1 MTTINVASLFAPSKT
16 GGLVSENGEA
26 ADGVAAI
33 FDAILSAISEW
44 NQLAGDESMETSQ
57 DGNPE
62 GEHPNAE
69 QVLAMVISDDSVK
82 PYLDEHT
89 GQDLLPLL
97 ENILTLPEPKEAMLE
112 WANQMAL
119 EHPIIDQDM
128 TETTPSPLTETVMMK
143 PLSDQNKPLSDQ
155 NIKNL
160 EQPSRTNDL
169 LFQVMGNQKSVP
181 HKMKNGY
188 GEARHSGQILASLM
202 RKTMPALDHAVA
214 ATPPE
219 QESLPQAIYGPHP
232 QQDQITG
239 MSIRVNHVAN
249 SPAPELSA
257 EHLYGPFEGH
267 SPMAKLTSQAT
278 MSMTNNEIAKE
289 LSLTA
294 STSDEGEVASEK
306 IDPIIAMSKKA
317 KPSANG
323 DEKEGPKKTDPI
335 TAMSKKAKPSANGD
349 EKEEPEKTDP
359 ITAMSKKAKP
369 RANDEDHVMPRRQ
382 VQLKPSETLSSVPTA
397 TSQTKAE
404 LMETRVVQIALAN
417 SSSSTANSAVASTEQ
432 GSHFG
437 QQSGQQS
444 GQHQG
449 QNGTQGTDLDTRMG
463 LDQGKDGRLI
473 RLNMQ
478 QENWPD
484 RLIRNIQ
491 SASKGNSDES
501 IEVILEPKRL
511 GRLVLKISMT
521 GNVSSVSITSTS
533 VEAATMLADPENRLQ
548 QIFEQYGMKLGQM
561 NTSSWQGTQHGHQGN
576 SGNLSGGKDQ
586 TSDKDRNGQKDSAD
600 DPSTKTLD
608 NANNSQ
614 INILA

>member
-16 GGLVSENGEA
+16 GGLVSEKGEA

-44 NQLAGDESMETSQ
+44 DQLTGDESMETSQ

-62 GEHPNAE
+62 GEQPNAE

-112 WANQMAL
+112 WANKMAL

-128 TETTPSPLTETVMMK
+128 TEAIPSPLTETVMM
-143 PLSDQNKPLSDQ
+143 KPLSDQ

-232 QQDQITG
+232 HQDQITG

-257 EHLYGPFEGH
+257 EHLYGPFERH

-317 KPSANG
+317 NPSANG
-323 DEKEGPKKTDPI
+323 DDKEGPEKTDLI
-335 TAMSKKAKPSANGD
+335 TAMSKKAKPSSNG
-349 EKEEPEKTDP
+349 
-359 ITAMSKKAKP
+359 
-369 RANDEDHVMPRRQ
+369 EDHVMPRRQ

-404 LMETRVVQIALAN
+404 LMETRVVQIALSN
-417 SSSSTANSAVASTEQ
+417 SSSSTANPAVASTEQ

-437 QQSGQQS
+437 QQSGQQ
-444 GQHQG
+444 QG

-586 TSDKDRNGQKDSAD
+586 ASDKDRNGQKDSAD

>member
-143 PLSDQNKPLSDQ
+143 PLSDQN
-155 NIKNL
+155 IKNL

-257 EHLYGPFEGH
+257 EHLYGPFERH

>member
-257 EHLYGPFEGH
+257 EHLYGPFERH
-267 SPMAKLTSQAT
+267 SPMAKLTSQAS
-278 MSMTNNEIAKE
+278 MPMTNKEIAKE
-289 LSLTA
+289 LTLTA
-294 STSDEGEVASEK
+294 STYDEGEVASEK
-306 IDPIIAMSKKA
+306 
-317 KPSANG
+317 
-323 DEKEGPKKTDPI
+323 TDPI
-335 TAMSKKAKPSANGD
+335 MAMSKKAKPSANGD

>member
-44 NQLAGDESMETSQ
+44 DQLEGEESMETSQ

-62 GEHPNAE
+62 GELPNAE
-69 QVLAMVISDDSVK
+69 QVLAIVISDDSVK

-257 EHLYGPFEGH
+257 EHLYGPFERH
-267 SPMAKLTSQAT
+267 SPMAKLTSQAS
-278 MSMTNNEIAKE
+278 MPMTNKEIAKE
-289 LSLTA
+289 LTLTA

-306 IDPIIAMSKKA
+306 
-317 KPSANG
+317 
-323 DEKEGPKKTDPI
+323 TDPI
-335 TAMSKKAKPSANGD
+335 MAMSKKAKPSANGD

-417 SSSSTANSAVASTEQ
+417 SSSSTAKSAVASTEQ

-437 QQSGQQS
+437 QQSGQQ
-444 GQHQG
+444 QG

-586 TSDKDRNGQKDSAD
+586 ASDKDRNGQKDSAD

>member
-143 PLSDQNKPLSDQ
+143 PLSDQN
-155 NIKNL
+155 IKNL

-257 EHLYGPFEGH
+257 EHLYGPFERH
-267 SPMAKLTSQAT
+267 SPMAKLTSQAS
-278 MSMTNNEIAKE
+278 MPMTNKEIAKE
-289 LSLTA
+289 LTLTA

-306 IDPIIAMSKKA
+306 TDPIMAMSKKA

-323 DEKEGPKKTDPI
+323 DEKEGPEKTDPI

-417 SSSSTANSAVASTEQ
+417 SSSSTANSAGASTEQ

-437 QQSGQQS
+437 QQSGQQ
-444 GQHQG
+444 QG

-586 TSDKDRNGQKDSAD
+586 ASDKDRNGQKDSAD

>member
-128 TETTPSPLTETVMMK
+128 TETTPSPLTETVMM
-143 PLSDQNKPLSDQ
+143 KPLSDQ

-369 RANDEDHVMPRRQ
+369 RANNEDHVMPRRQ

>member
-143 PLSDQNKPLSDQ
+143 PLSDQN
-155 NIKNL
+155 IKNL

-257 EHLYGPFEGH
+257 EHLYGPFERH
-267 SPMAKLTSQAT
+267 SPMAKLTSQAS
-278 MSMTNNEIAKE
+278 MPMTNKEIAKE
-289 LSLTA
+289 LTLTA

-306 IDPIIAMSKKA
+306 TDPIMAMSKKA

-323 DEKEGPKKTDPI
+323 DEKEGPEKTDPI

>member
-44 NQLAGDESMETSQ
+44 DQLTGDESMETSQ

-143 PLSDQNKPLSDQ
+143 PLSDQN
-155 NIKNL
+155 IKNL
-160 EQPSRTNDL
+160 ERPSRTNDL
-169 LFQVMGNQKSVP
+169 LFQVMGNQKSAP

-202 RKTMPALDHAVA
+202 RKTMPALDHAVS

-219 QESLPQAIYGPHP
+219 QVNLPQAIYGPHP

-239 MSIRVNHVAN
+239 MSIRVHHGAN

-257 EHLYGPFEGH
+257 EHLYGPFERH
-267 SPMAKLTSQAT
+267 SPMAKITSQAT
-278 MSMTNNEIAKE
+278 MPMTNKEIAKE

-306 IDPIIAMSKKA
+306 
-317 KPSANG
+317 
-323 DEKEGPKKTDPI
+323 TDPI

-349 EKEEPEKTDP
+349 EKEGPEKTDP

-369 RANDEDHVMPRRQ
+369 KANDEDHVMPRRQ

-586 TSDKDRNGQKDSAD
+586 TSDKDRKGQKDSAD

>member
-128 TETTPSPLTETVMMK
+128 TETTPSPLTETVMM
-143 PLSDQNKPLSDQ
+143 KPLSDQ

-306 IDPIIAMSKKA
+306 
-317 KPSANG
+317 
-323 DEKEGPKKTDPI
+323 TDPI
-335 TAMSKKAKPSANGD
+335 MAMSKKAKPSANGD

>member
-16 GGLVSENGEA
+16 GGLVSEKGEA

-44 NQLAGDESMETSQ
+44 DQLAGDESMETSQ

-62 GEHPNAE
+62 GELPNAE
-69 QVLAMVISDDSVK
+69 QVLAIVISDDSVK

-143 PLSDQNKPLSDQ
+143 PLSDQN
-155 NIKNL
+155 IKNL
-160 EQPSRTNDL
+160 EQPNRTNDL

-257 EHLYGPFEGH
+257 EHLYGPFERH

-323 DEKEGPKKTDPI
+323 DEKEGPEKTDSI

-437 QQSGQQS
+437 QQSGQQ
-444 GQHQG
+444 QG

-586 TSDKDRNGQKDSAD
+586 ASDKDRNGQKDSAD

>member
-44 NQLAGDESMETSQ
+44 NQLAGNESMETSQ

-128 TETTPSPLTETVMMK
+128 TETTPSPLTETVMM
-143 PLSDQNKPLSDQ
+143 KPLSDQ

-257 EHLYGPFEGH
+257 EHLYGPFERH
-267 SPMAKLTSQAT
+267 SPMAKLTSQAS
-278 MSMTNNEIAKE
+278 MPMTNKEIAKE
-289 LSLTA
+289 LTLTA
-294 STSDEGEVASEK
+294 STYDEGEVASEK
-306 IDPIIAMSKKA
+306 
-317 KPSANG
+317 
-323 DEKEGPKKTDPI
+323 TDPI
-335 TAMSKKAKPSANGD
+335 MAMSKKAKPSANGD

-369 RANDEDHVMPRRQ
+369 RANNEDHVMPRRQ

>member
-44 NQLAGDESMETSQ
+44 DQLTGDESMETSQ

-143 PLSDQNKPLSDQ
+143 PLSDQN
-155 NIKNL
+155 IKNL

-169 LFQVMGNQKSVP
+169 LFQVMGNQKSAP

-202 RKTMPALDHAVA
+202 RKTMPALDHAVS

-219 QESLPQAIYGPHP
+219 QVNLPQAIYGPHP

-239 MSIRVNHVAN
+239 MSIRVNHGAN

-257 EHLYGPFEGH
+257 EHLYGPFERH

-278 MSMTNNEIAKE
+278 MPMTNKEIAKE

-306 IDPIIAMSKKA
+306 
-317 KPSANG
+317 
-323 DEKEGPKKTDPI
+323 TDPI
-335 TAMSKKAKPSANGD
+335 MAMSKKAKPSANGD

-491 SASKGNSDES
+491 SASKGNRDES

-561 NTSSWQGTQHGHQGN
+561 NTSSWQGTQHCHQGN

>member
-143 PLSDQNKPLSDQ
+143 PLSDQN
-155 NIKNL
+155 IKNL
-160 EQPSRTNDL
+160 EQQSRTNDL

-202 RKTMPALDHAVA
+202 RKTMPALDHALA
-214 ATPPE
+214 AKPPE

-257 EHLYGPFEGH
+257 EHLYGPFERH
-267 SPMAKLTSQAT
+267 SPMAKLTSQAS
-278 MSMTNNEIAKE
+278 MPMTNKEIAKE
-289 LSLTA
+289 LTLTA

-306 IDPIIAMSKKA
+306 TDPIMAMSKKA

-323 DEKEGPKKTDPI
+323 DEKEGPEKTDPI

-417 SSSSTANSAVASTEQ
+417 SSSSTANSAGASTEQ

-437 QQSGQQS
+437 QQSGQQ
-444 GQHQG
+444 QG

-491 SASKGNSDES
+491 SASKGNSNES

-561 NTSSWQGTQHGHQGN
+561 NTSS
-576 SGNLSGGKDQ
+576 
-586 TSDKDRNGQKDSAD
+586 
-600 DPSTKTLD
+600 
-608 NANNSQ
+608 
-614 INILA
+614 

>member
-1 MTTINVASLFAPSKT
+1 
-16 GGLVSENGEA
+16 
-26 ADGVAAI
+26 
-33 FDAILSAISEW
+33 
-44 NQLAGDESMETSQ
+44 
-57 DGNPE
+57 
-62 GEHPNAE
+62 
-69 QVLAMVISDDSVK
+69 
-82 PYLDEHT
+82 
-89 GQDLLPLL
+89 
-97 ENILTLPEPKEAMLE
+97 
-112 WANQMAL
+112 
-119 EHPIIDQDM
+119 M
-128 TETTPSPLTETVMMK
+128 TETTPSPLTETVMMKPLSDQNK

-257 EHLYGPFEGH
+257 EHLYGPFERH
-267 SPMAKLTSQAT
+267 SPMAKLTSQAS
-278 MSMTNNEIAKE
+278 MPMTNKEIAKE
-289 LSLTA
+289 LTLTA

-306 IDPIIAMSKKA
+306 TDPIMAMSKKT

-323 DEKEGPKKTDPI
+323 DEKEGPEKTDPI

-561 NTSSWQGTQHGHQGN
+561 NTSSWQGTQHGHQGH

>member
-257 EHLYGPFEGH
+257 EHLYGPFERH

-306 IDPIIAMSKKA
+306 IDPII
-317 KPSANG
+317 
-323 DEKEGPKKTDPI
+323 
-335 TAMSKKAKPSANGD
+335 AMSKKAKPSANGD

>member
-143 PLSDQNKPLSDQ
+143 PLSDQN
-155 NIKNL
+155 IKNL

-257 EHLYGPFEGH
+257 EHLYGPFERH
-267 SPMAKLTSQAT
+267 SPMAKLTSQAS
-278 MSMTNNEIAKE
+278 MPMTNKEIAKE
-289 LSLTA
+289 LTLTA

-306 IDPIIAMSKKA
+306 
-317 KPSANG
+317 
-323 DEKEGPKKTDPI
+323 TDPI
-335 TAMSKKAKPSANGD
+335 MAMSKKAKPSANGD

-437 QQSGQQS
+437 QQSGQQ
-444 GQHQG
+444 QG

-586 TSDKDRNGQKDSAD
+586 ASDKDRNGQKDSAD

>member
-44 NQLAGDESMETSQ
+44 NQLAGNESMETSQ

-306 IDPIIAMSKKA
+306 IDPII
-317 KPSANG
+317 
-323 DEKEGPKKTDPI
+323 
-335 TAMSKKAKPSANGD
+335 AMSKKAKPSANGD

>member
-257 EHLYGPFEGH
+257 EHLYGPFERH
-267 SPMAKLTSQAT
+267 SPMAKLTSQAS
-278 MSMTNNEIAKE
+278 MPMTNKEIAKE
-289 LSLTA
+289 LTLTA
-294 STSDEGEVASEK
+294 STYDEGEVASEK
-306 IDPIIAMSKKA
+306 TDPIMAMSKKA

-323 DEKEGPKKTDPI
+323 DEKEG
-335 TAMSKKAKPSANGD
+335 
-349 EKEEPEKTDP
+349 PEKTDP

-437 QQSGQQS
+437 QQSGQQ
-444 GQHQG
+444 QG

-586 TSDKDRNGQKDSAD
+586 ASDKDRNGQKDSAD